1 MTYKLLPDTVN
12 PDGTTTPSA
21 VILRVADNTFIRMDE
36 SVSAYQEYLE
46 WVAEGNTPDPADSEQ

>member
-12 PDGTTTPSA
+12 PDGTTTPSNI
-21 VILRVADNTFIRMDE
+21 ILRIADNTFIRMDE

-46 WVAEGNTPDPADSEQ
+46 WVAEGNTPDPAE

>member
-12 PDGTTTPSA
+12 PDGTTTPSDI
-21 VILRVADNTFIRMDE
+21 ILRIADNTFIRMDE

-46 WVAEGNTPDPADSEQ
+46 WVAEGNTPDPAE